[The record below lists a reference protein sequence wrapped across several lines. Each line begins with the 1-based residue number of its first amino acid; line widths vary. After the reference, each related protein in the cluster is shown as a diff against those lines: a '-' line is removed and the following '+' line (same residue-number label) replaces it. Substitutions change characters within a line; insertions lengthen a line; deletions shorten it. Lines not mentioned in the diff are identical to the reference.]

1 VSIPLNGGTAPAPI
15 ANSIYGA
22 LAIVSNRL
30 TDSVWQ
36 VTGITDTDGG
46 YGGGTANTVNVASL
60 ADTPFTTTGGG
71 NYVFS
76 TGFIGSLFAIS
87 SNNIAIGDFFNE
99 PAVIL
104 GGPLQVEGVAA
115 DLSKNFL
122 YPIAITNTEVFPY

>member
-1 VSIPLNGGTAPAPI
+1 
-15 ANSIYGA
+15 
-22 LAIVSNRL
+22 
-30 TDSVWQ
+30 
-36 VTGITDTDGG
+36 
-46 YGGGTANTVNVASL
+46 
-60 ADTPFTTTGGG
+60 
-71 NYVFS
+71 VFS